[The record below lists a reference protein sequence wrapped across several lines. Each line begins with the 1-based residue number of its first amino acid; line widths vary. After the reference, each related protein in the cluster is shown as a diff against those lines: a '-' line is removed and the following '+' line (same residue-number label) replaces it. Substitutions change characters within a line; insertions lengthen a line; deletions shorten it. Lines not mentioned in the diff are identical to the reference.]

1 MMILLSGNPSLNGKR
16 IALWMMVA
24 LLLLGFST
32 PPLHAGTGIA
42 SSLVNHRAPSFSRVD
57 LDRRQINLADYHG
70 KVVLLNFWA
79 TWCGPCLTEMPRFV
93 AWQRGYGG
101 QGLQVIGVS
110 MDDDPQPVRTAYR
123 KYRLNYPV
131 VMGDEK
137 LGELY
142 GGILGLPVTFL
153 IDAKGTIRFEHQ
165 GTVDLNTIQNEIR
178 KLLQPH

>member
-1 MMILLSGNPSLNGKR
+1 MMLLSGNPPLNAKH
-16 IALWMMVA
+16 IVLWMIVA
-24 LLLLGFST
+24 LLPLGLMT
-32 PPLHAGTGIA
+32 PLHAGTGTP
-42 SSLVNHRAPSFSRVD
+42 SSLVNHRAPSFSRTD
-57 LDRRQINLADYHG
+57 LDHRQINLADYRG
-70 KVVLLNFWA
+70 KVVLFNFWA

-93 AWQRGYGG
+93 AWQREYGG

-110 MDDDPQPVRTAYR
+110 MDDDAQPVRAAYR

-137 LGELY
+137 VGELY

-165 GTVDLNTIQNEIR
+165 GTTDLNTIQNEMR
-178 KLLQPH
+178 KLLQPS